1 MNPIFNEYITFL
13 RDVTGNKLE
22 DLEEG
27 YFWLDNQIIKGF
39 DVNGKIHKFYKIKV
53 DSTMKYFINSEI
65 KGYDS
70 ISDVELMSWNDLI
83 SFRRHILCKL
93 EFDSM
98 NLIIK
103 EMNKFKDYT
112 PLIPVSMG
120 KDSMLTC
127 YLVRKLYPDT
137 KAIFN
142 NTSLDCADTYRMVK
156 HFPNCEIMNPEKGFY
171 QYVKSDNM
179 IPTRF
184 SRFCCRIF
192 KVGVMVSKL
201 DHKHPYL
208 MYMGMRNE
216 ESNTRS
222 GYEDEWT
229 NTSEWGNTNWQG
241 ILPIRKWSEL
251 DVWLYTLWKGIEI
264 NPKYRKGYSRVGCSI
279 SCPFYTKYTWGLDK
293 YWYRKMYD
301 RWRNILRDDFI
312 KQKKWIIM
320 NCTLDEYI
328 TQAWNGGVFRDE
340 PTQEVIDEF
349 CKYNNLTKSVA
360 LQYFNKSCDNCKRR
374 IKHKNVLSMN
384 LKMHG
389 RKINKFYCKKCLMKE
404 FGWSQQQWDNQ
415 IESFRNQGCELF

>member
-1 MNPIFNEYITFL
+1 
-13 RDVTGNKLE
+13 
-22 DLEEG
+22 
-27 YFWLDNQIIKGF
+27 
-39 DVNGKIHKFYKIKV
+39 
-53 DSTMKYFINSEI
+53 
-65 KGYDS
+65 
-70 ISDVELMSWNDLI
+70 
-83 SFRRHILCKL
+83 
-93 EFDSM
+93 
-98 NLIIK
+98 
-103 EMNKFKDYT
+103 
-112 PLIPVSMG
+112 
-120 KDSMLTC
+120 
-127 YLVRKLYPDT
+127 
-137 KAIFN
+137 
-142 NTSLDCADTYRMVK
+142 
-156 HFPNCEIMNPEKGFY
+156 MNPEKGFY

-222 GYEDEWT
+222 GYADEWT

-264 NPKYRKGYSRVGCSI
+264 NPKYRKGYSRAGCSI
-279 SCPFYTKYTWGLDK
+279 SCPFYTKYTWALDK

-340 PTQEVIDEF
+340 PTQEVIHEF

>member
-1 MNPIFNEYITFL
+1 
-13 RDVTGNKLE
+13 
-22 DLEEG
+22 
-27 YFWLDNQIIKGF
+27 
-39 DVNGKIHKFYKIKV
+39 
-53 DSTMKYFINSEI
+53 MKYFINSEI

-98 NLIIK
+98 SLIIK

-120 KDSMLTC
+120 KDSMITC

-264 NPKYRKGYSRVGCSI
+264 NPKYRKGYSKL
-279 SCPFYTKYTWGLDK
+279 FE
-293 YWYRKMYD
+293 
-301 RWRNILRDDFI
+301 I
-312 KQKKWIIM
+312 KQDPLTDEEINFKLEINKPETLKEAYDKGFLVKRSNIFHGSIESEITKDGWRIHKGYSQDWGINRTPNYTTVTCSKVYRSYDEAQKEVDEHIAEYKRQAALSDYDWSVEQIDKVLSYYKNIYNLTDSEVKQYRDWILAQDDIENVEVRIHFGNLEFRDCTKHKKW
-320 NCTLDEYI
+320 
-328 TQAWNGGVFRDE
+328 
-340 PTQEVIDEF
+340 
-349 CKYNNLTKSVA
+349 
-360 LQYFNKSCDNCKRR
+360 
-374 IKHKNVLSMN
+374 
-384 LKMHG
+384 HG
-389 RKINKFYCKKCLMKE
+389 
-404 FGWSQQQWDNQ
+404 
-415 IESFRNQGCELF
+415 IETNM

>member
-22 DLEEG
+22 DLKEG

-39 DVNGKIHKFYKIKV
+39 DFNGKIHKFYKIKV
-53 DSTMKYFINSEI
+53 DSTMKYSINSQI

-70 ISDVELMSWNDLI
+70 ISNIELMSWNDLI
-83 SFRRHILCKL
+83 SFKRHILCKL

-98 NLIIK
+98 SLIIK

-142 NTSLDCADTYRMVK
+142 NTSLDCADTYRMIK
-156 HFPNCEIMNPEKGFY
+156 HFSNCEIMNPKEGFY
-171 QYVKSDNM
+171 NWINRTNW
-179 IPTRF
+179 IP
-184 SRFCCRIF
+184 SRMARGCCSIF
-192 KVGVMVSKL
+192 KAGVMVQNLNKNNNIL
-201 DHKHPYL
+201 L
-208 MYMGMRNE
+208 FMGMRNE
-216 ESNTRS
+216 ESNTRKE
-222 GYEDEWT
+222 YTDEVI
-229 NTSEWGNTNWQG
+229 NPEWRNTNWQG

-251 DVWLYTLWKGIEI
+251 DVWLYTLWKDIEI
-264 NPKYRKGYSRVGCSI
+264 NLKYKKGYSRVGCAI
-279 SCPFYTKYTWGLDK
+279 ACPYYTKYTWGLDK
-293 YWYRKMYD
+293 YWYPKMRN
-301 RWRNILRDDFI
+301 RWESILQTHFI
-312 KQKKWIIM
+312 NNKEWITF

-349 CKYNNLTKSVA
+349 CKYNNLTESVA

-389 RKINKFYCKKCLMKE
+389 RNINKFYCKKCLMKE